1 MKARMGSCLDVDINH
16 ISKIFPRT
24 TALDFVNCMN
34 RILNLRVAACNAAGI
49 WEQMGVKLATVVLHN
64 SPPPSL
70 LRHNHHSVYPPFT
83 PYPSPSSPLQSKGEN
98 PRAADVQKLL
108 LFNQGFLHILIYIY
122 AHLDR
127 IRRNGDW
134 FVLQHIGLLATI
146 RQKLAIK
153 NCFGREER
161 EGGRG
166 VAAHE

>member
-64 SPPPSL
+64 SPPPGL
-70 LRHNHHSVYPPFT
+70 LPITIIQFT
-83 PYPSPSSPLQSKGEN
+83 PHLLPIPLPALHCSQRERT